1 MSIRLKTNDELALK
15 NEKTF
20 FLSTKGQ
27 AEEKIVDSKLT
38 RYHGLFFGTLSAF
51 CLGLSN
57 VLIKK
62 ATMFNASEQTT
73 IRYALQMLLMFFV
86 IIVNKKNFFGPPGS
100 RKLLCLRGLLGMIGL
115 TSIHYGIKLLGP
127 ADMVA
132 IVKLNIV
139 FVSIIARFTLKE
151 KINVAHLVSLALSVV
166 GVFLIAQPSFL
177 FPKEIKIK
185 KILNFTASD
194 KSSFFSILSSDISVS
209 NDYTDSLKI
218 SIGIAFGN
226 IWLYQEIKNFKN

>member
-1 MSIRLKTNDELALK
+1 MIKVWIMPIKYKSNDEPTLK

-20 FLSTKGQ
+20 FLSDKSQ
-27 AEEKIVDSKLT
+27 AAEKIVESRLK
-38 RYHGLFFGTLSAF
+38 RYHGLLFGTLSAI

-62 ATMFNASEQTT
+62 ATMFNASEQTS
-73 IRYALQMLLMFFV
+73 IRYALQILLMFFV
-86 IIVNKKNFFGPPGS
+86 IIFNKKNFFGPPGS
-100 RKLLCLRGLLGMIGL
+100 RKLLCLRGFLGMIGL
-115 TSIHYGIKLLGP
+115 TSIYYGIKLLGP

-139 FVSIIARFTLKE
+139 FVSIIARVTLKE

-166 GVFLIAQPSFL
+166 GVFMIAQPSFL
-177 FPKEIKIK
+177 FPTTIQTKNVANFKA
-185 KILNFTASD
+185 NFTTNN
-194 KSSFFSILSSDISVS
+194 KSSFLSILSSDISNS
-209 NDYTDSLKI
+209 NDFTDSLKI

-226 IWLYQEIKNFKN
+226 IF